1 MFPIATRWRGWV
13 VVVMMF
19 LFMLINFADK
29 AVVGLAAV
37 PMMHDLGLSPQQ
49 LGLVGSSFF
58 LLFSISGVLFGF
70 AANRIKTKWLLAVL
84 SITWAVVQFPLA
96 GTASFPLLIACRV
109 VLGAGEGPA
118 YPLALHATYK
128 WFDNSRRNL
137 PGAIL
142 LQGANTGML
151 VAGPVLTYLIIHY
164 DWHSAFLALGL
175 AGCVWTVV
183 WLLLGEEGTV
193 DDHAGA
199 SPVNGGV
206 RASVPVRV
214 RYRDLICDRTLL
226 GCVVLTFVGYAVL
239 SVGFTWFPVYLR
251 LALGYPAADVGWLF
265 SLIVCAGIPAT
276 LAISAASQWMAAR
289 GMSSRV
295 SRGAMASVPIAL
307 AGLALFG
314 TTMEIGAG
322 AKVACLAASNV
333 LSQLI
338 FFFAPLMIAE
348 VTPTSQRAAWLGINA
363 SLGTLAGLIAPALMG
378 HFVGDAGGVAE
389 GFRHGFTVLGCVLVP
404 SGLLGVWLMNP
415 ERSVHRLQR
424 LCPVNTNDVPMSA
437 AGTPSR
443 GGEAA

>member
-1 MFPIATRWRGWV
+1 MFPIANRWRGWI

-49 LGLVGSSFF
+49 LGMVGSSFF

-84 SITWAVVQFPLA
+84 SITWAVVQFPLVGA
-96 GTASFPLLIACRV
+96 ASFPLLIACRV

-128 WFDNSRRNL
+128 WFDNSKRNL
-137 PGAIL
+137 PCAIV

-175 AGCVWTVV
+175 AGCAWTVL

-193 DDHAGA
+193 DDHAAA
-199 SPVNGGV
+199 SPVNIDV
-206 RASVPVRV
+206 RSPVPVRV
-214 RYRDLICDRTLL
+214 RYRDLICDRTLF
-226 GCVVLTFVGYAVL
+226 GCVLLTFVGYAVL

-276 LAISAASQWMAAR
+276 LAMSAVSQWMAAR
-289 GMSSRV
+289 GVSSKV
-295 SRGAMASVPIAL
+295 SRGVMASVPIAL

-314 TTMEIGAG
+314 TTTQIGAG
-322 AKVACLAASNV
+322 AKVACLAVSNV

-338 FFFAPLMIAE
+338 FFYAPLMIGE
-348 VTPTSQRAAWLGINA
+348 VTPMAQRAAWLGINA
-363 SLGTLAGLIAPALMG
+363 SLGTLAGLVAPALMG
-378 HFVGDAGGVAE
+378 HFVGDASSVAE

-415 ERSVHRLQR
+415 ERSVRRLQR
-424 LCPVNTNDVPMSA
+424 LYSANAGEATMSA
-437 AGTPSR
+437 ADTPSC
-443 GGEAA
+443 GGKAA

>member
-37 PMMHDLGLSPQQ
+37 PMMRDLGLSPQQ
-49 LGLVGSSFF
+49 LGIVGSSFF

-84 SITWAVVQFPLA
+84 SLIWAVVQFPLVGA
-96 GTASFPLLIACRV
+96 ASFPLLIACRV
-109 VLGAGEGPA
+109 ILGAGEGPA
-118 YPLALHATYK
+118 YPLAIHATYK
-128 WFDNSRRNL
+128 WFDNSKRNL
-137 PGAIL
+137 PCAIV

-175 AGCVWTVV
+175 AGCAWTVV

-193 DDHAGA
+193 DDHAAA
-199 SPVNGGV
+199 SAVNGGV
-206 RASVPVRV
+206 QPHTRV
-214 RYRDLICDRTLL
+214 RYRDLMSDRTLL
-226 GCVVLTFVGYAVL
+226 GCVLLTFVGYAVL

-265 SLIVCAGIPAT
+265 SLIVCAGIPVT
-276 LAISAASQWMAAR
+276 LAMSAVSQWMAAR
-289 GMSSRV
+289 GLSSRV
-295 SRGAMASVPIAL
+295 ARGVMASVPIAL

-314 TTMEIGAG
+314 TIAEIGAG
-322 AKVACLAASNV
+322 AKVACLAATSV

-338 FFFAPLMIAE
+338 FFFAPLMIGE
-348 VTPTSQRAAWLGINA
+348 VTPASQRAACLGINA

-378 HFVGDAGGVAE
+378 HFVGNAGGVAE

-404 SGLLGVWLMNP
+404 SGLLGVWLMHP
-415 ERSVHRLQR
+415 ERSVRRLQR
-424 LCPVNTNDVPMSA
+424 LSPASASDTPMNVA
-437 AGTPSR
+437 AAPSR
-443 GGEAA
+443 GEEAA